1 MLCWAANLVE
11 ACNKELRVGFKDRVM
26 VLLRPST
33 GGGVE
38 DMYKLTKGR
47 SVNFFHVLR
56 LCKTWNFSLHFLG
69 KSTLFCENGAKLPH
83 RSHLGLP
90 SWFPGSALGE
100 RPLKRHCF
108 RLHHRL
114 LTIRV
119 KVNYIFVP
127 YPLPAAH
134 LGSVQ

>member
-1 MLCWAANLVE
+1 ME
-11 ACNKELRVGFKDRVM
+11 F
-26 VLLRPST
+26 
-33 GGGVE
+33 
-38 DMYKLTKGR
+38 
-47 SVNFFHVLR
+47 
-56 LCKTWNFSLHFLG
+56 LHFLD
-69 KSTLFCENGAKLPH
+69 KSTFFCENGAKLPH

-90 SWFPGSALGE
+90 SSFPGSALGE

-119 KVNYIFVP
+119 YVNYIFVP